1 MVRVATTADHLPST
15 TRPHPCRPSRHMLC
29 FWPTAHKQLGRRGRA
44 RARPLAS
51 PIQGRQGPSVP
62 RVADVVELRLQVEP
76 LVPLHDDL
84 LLAVL
89 QQNLQTLHHSLESWR
104 GLRQET
110 KALQD
115 KDPTTFAHTYV
126 HLLCWRYEPPPP
138 PLSKTTSS
146 SAIRASMAAAVFPP
160 TRVFLRFL
168 RDPGL

>member
-1 MVRVATTADHLPST
+1 M
-15 TRPHPCRPSRHMLC
+15 
-29 FWPTAHKQLGRRGRA
+29 
-44 RARPLAS
+44 
-51 PIQGRQGPSVP
+51 P